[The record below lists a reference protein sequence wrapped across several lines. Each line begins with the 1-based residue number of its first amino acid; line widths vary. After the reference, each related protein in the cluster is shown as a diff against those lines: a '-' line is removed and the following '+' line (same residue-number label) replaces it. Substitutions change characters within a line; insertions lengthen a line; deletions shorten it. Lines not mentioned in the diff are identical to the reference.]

1 MDENKNAPLSPERPR
16 DEELPLI
23 PISPALN
30 RTQRAQH
37 LSHLSLQSAGSRV
50 SIIAPVNEN
59 HDETVGMATT
69 FRKRFNQVS

>member
-1 MDENKNAPLSPERPR
+1 MDENMNSALPNERPS

-37 LSHLSLQSAGSRV
+37 LSQLSLQSAGSRISV
-50 SIIAPVNEN
+50 VPVDGN
-59 HDETVGMATT
+59 HDVTVGMATKFFLT
-69 FRKRFNQVS
+69 

>member
-1 MDENKNAPLSPERPR
+1 MDENMNAPLSSERPG

-37 LSHLSLQSAGSRV
+37 LSQLSLQSAGSRV
-50 SIIAPVNEN
+50 SIAQVDEN
-59 HDETVGMATT
+59 HDVTVGMATT
-69 FRKRFNQVS
+69 FG

>member
-1 MDENKNAPLSPERPR
+1 MDENMNAPLSPERPR

-50 SIIAPVNEN
+50 SIAPVNEN
-59 HDETVGMATT
+59 HEETVGRATT

>member
-1 MDENKNAPLSPERPR
+1 MDENMNAPLSPERHG

-37 LSHLSLQSAGSRV
+37 LSQLSLQSAGSRV
-50 SIIAPVNEN
+50 SIAPVDEN
-59 HDETVGMATT
+59 HDVTVGMAKI
-69 FRKRFNQVS
+69 FG